1 MEKELKWKHWKKTIW
16 QNFEIVQKVH
26 FIENGGFDP
35 KDINWLDSII
45 GNMHRKRPLH
55 DFNNIFDRKRLEF
68 LAVVVVESSKGVVRQ
83 GQYTQV
89 RPPGIHFKFT
99 YLNKS
104 NIYIMWNFK
113 LIKIVRISKKKRW
126 TDQVVKVHPL
136 KEGWVKILQVLIHC
150 LTLDLLRKQTISCFS
165 FEAAVAPG
173 AVAPHFDFGRSP
185 FPLPSVVETQDR
197 EIHETGKKHVSV
209 KREITMKICFGDW
222 RTLVLVK

>member
-99 YLNKS
+99 HLNKS
-104 NIYIMWNFK
+104 NIYY
-113 LIKIVRISKKKRW
+113 
-126 TDQVVKVHPL
+126 VKFCVHQNSQN
-136 KEGWVKILQVLIHC
+136 K
-150 LTLDLLRKQTISCFS
+150 
-165 FEAAVAPG
+165 
-173 AVAPHFDFGRSP
+173 
-185 FPLPSVVETQDR
+185 
-197 EIHETGKKHVSV
+197 
-209 KREITMKICFGDW
+209 
-222 RTLVLVK
+222 